1 MKFDLTNSQIN
12 FIKQTIERDLY
23 NQTNQ
28 LIDTLSSIMK
38 MIRE

>member
-1 MKFDLTNSQIN
+1 MKFALTNSQIN

-28 LIDTLSSIMK
+28 LIDTLSTILK
-38 MIRE
+38 MIR

>member
-1 MKFDLTNSQIN
+1 MKFALTNSQIN

-28 LIDTLSSIMK
+28 LIDTISSIMK
-38 MIRE
+38 MIR